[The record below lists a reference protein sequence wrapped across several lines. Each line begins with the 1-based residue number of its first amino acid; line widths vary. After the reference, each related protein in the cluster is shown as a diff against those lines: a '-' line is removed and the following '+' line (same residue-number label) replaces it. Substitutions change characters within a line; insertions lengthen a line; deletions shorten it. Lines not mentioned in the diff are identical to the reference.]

1 MILAYNSLQLKG
13 GKMADD
19 TEKKII
25 RALNQNSRKS
35 FREIAKDIGISAPA
49 VIDKVKKLEEAGAI
63 KGYIPVL
70 DSKYFGYDL
79 TAIIAIRISSGKLI
93 QTQEKIAEDPHV
105 FAIYDVTGEWD
116 SFVCARFKDREDLNT
131 FIKYILNQKHVE
143 RTITHIVLNVVKDER
158 RLLI

>member
-1 MILAYNSLQLKG
+1 MKGNKMI
-13 GKMADD
+13 DD
-19 TEKKII
+19 VEKKIV
-25 RALNQNSRKS
+25 RVLNQNSRKS
-35 FREIAKDIGISAPA
+35 FREVAKEIGISAPA

-79 TAIIAIRISSGKLI
+79 TAIK
-93 QTQEKIAEDPHV
+93 EKIAEDPHV

-116 SFVCARFKDREDLNT
+116 SIMCARFKDREDLNA
-131 FIKYILNQKHVE
+131 FIKYVLNLKYVE

-158 RLLI
+158 KLIV